1 MTYKEIVNKTN
12 KSNID
17 REDLKI
23 AIALDAKVDFDYTD
37 EEFNQLCEYAKR
49 VLHVSEV
56 TVDAIANHMDDLLN
70 EEDKTIKE
78 ILEMD
83 IHKFGYD
90 ASLWMEW

>member
-1 MTYKEIVNKTN
+1 MTYKEIVNKIN

-17 REDLKI
+17 RKDLEI
-23 AIALDAKVDFDYTD
+23 ATTLDAEVDFDYTD
-37 EEFNQLCEYAKR
+37 EEFEQLCKYAKR
-49 VLHVSEV
+49 VLYVSEV
-56 TVDAIANHMDDLLN
+56 TVDAIAHHMDDLLN

-90 ASLWMEW
+90 ASLWMDW